1 MNLQLHPCTINDFQA
16 VVNLNETVYASLS
29 DKSVLRYNSP
39 EMIASCLQEPNVTL
53 GFWDDKKLV
62 AIGVL
67 YVPQCLEEDHAHDVV
82 GLLDNLTFGH
92 LDYEPNGHLDDL
104 TNGHLDYETIE
115 LEGLKKFGI
124 KAANQKLFLVREGY
138 RGLGLQRKLIREVEQ
153 LAVQRG
159 FNLLCTTCAPNNN
172 YSINNFLKE
181 GYRFAK
187 TEEKYGGLIRNLYY
201 KKLF

>member
-1 MNLQLHPCTINDFQA
+1 MNLQLRQCTINDFQA
-16 VVNLNETVYASLS
+16 VVDLNETVYASLP
-29 DKSVLRYNSP
+29 DKTVLRHNSP

-53 GFWDDKKLV
+53 GFWDEEKLV

-82 GLLDNLTFGH
+82 EFLDLRTFGH
-92 LDYEPNGHLDDL
+92 LDNL
-104 TNGHLDYETIE
+104 TLGQFDFETIG
-115 LEGLKKFGI
+115 LEGLEELGI
-124 KAANQKLFLVREGY
+124 KAANQKLFLVREDY
-138 RGLGLQRKLIREVEQ
+138 RGLGLQQKLIREVEL
-153 LAVQRG
+153 LAKKRG
-159 FNLLCTTCAPNNN
+159 FNLLCTTCAPNNSF
-172 YSINNFLKE
+172 SINNFLKE